1 MIDDLKGQMAF
12 IWLKLIKIWELNFW
26 IKIFVPFEVPVEFLI
41 RGGGFRKNPDRLIK
55 RFFEII
61 FIA

>member
-1 MIDDLKGQMAF
+1 M
-12 IWLKLIKIWELNFW
+12 NFW
-26 IKIFVPFEVPVEFLI
+26 IKIVVPFEVPVEFLI

>member
-12 IWLKLIKIWELNFW
+12 IWLKFEMNFW
-26 IKIFVPFEVPVEFLI
+26 IKIVVPFEVPVEFLI